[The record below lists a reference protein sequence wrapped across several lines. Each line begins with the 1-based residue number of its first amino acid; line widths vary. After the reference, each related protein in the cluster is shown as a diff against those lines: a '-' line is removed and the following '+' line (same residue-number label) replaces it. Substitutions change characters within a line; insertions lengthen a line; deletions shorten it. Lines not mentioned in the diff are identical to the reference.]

1 MQKEYI
7 ELCVS
12 CCRGEFDI
20 GSIELIKSENDM
32 MGLIEEK
39 VEGLVERE
47 RKDCIEDGMSEEEWK
62 KNWVGIC
69 EFVGGEVVNKKEKCG
84 VYSVGE
90 EDYCLMFEN
99 GSEFWDELKEVKEVK
114 DISEDLYERLKMFEE
129 ESW

>member
-47 RKDCIEDGMSEEEWK
+47 RKDCIEDGM
-62 KNWVGIC
+62 C
-69 EFVGGEVVNKKEKCG
+69 EFVGGEVVNKKGKCG
-84 VYSVGE
+84 VYSIGE

-114 DISEDLYERLKMFEE
+114 DISEDLYGRLKMFEE

>member
-1 MQKEYI
+1 MKEYI
-7 ELCVS
+7 ESNVS

-32 MGLIEEK
+32 MGLMEEK

-47 RKDCIEDGMSEEEWK
+47 RKYCIEDGMSGEEWK
-62 KNWVGIC
+62 KNWMGIC
-69 EFVGGEVVNKKEKCG
+69 EFIGGECISEKGKCG
-84 VYSVGE
+84 VYSIGE